1 MKQSVEQRVS
11 SRGEMK
17 YHDIC
22 FRDKIFVWK
31 SLVKRSQGCRRERSH
46 LGGPLLVAIHTL
58 SPESPLLET
67 WFAQNFLSL
76 FPALRIFTFPWKTF
90 RFSNVGKV
98 QRRKCAMYE
107 EGGTLLH
114 FQLPSLQC
122 TNPFSLLL
130 AAKPNF
136 ISTLQNV
143 LHRCWKKTFFT
154 FSCSTWNHSLQL

>member
-31 SLVKRSQGCRRERSH
+31 SLVKRSQGSRRKRSH
-46 LGGPLLVAIHTL
+46 LGGPFLVAIHTL
-58 SPESPLLET
+58 SRESPLLET

-76 FPALRIFTFPWKTF
+76 FPALRILTFPRKTF
-90 RFSNVGKV
+90 RFSSVGKV

-122 TNPFSLLL
+122 TIPFSLLL
-130 AAKPNF
+130 AATPNF
-136 ISTLQNV
+136 ISILQNV
-143 LHRCWKKTFFT
+143 LRRCKKKNFFT
-154 FSCSTWNHSLQL
+154 FSCSTWDHSLQL